1 MFLFF
6 LRSCY
11 FIYSLGISI
20 IVLWSFALL
29 LTLLPCPL
37 LNLHHGTDNSV
48 YSSSMAWAKLTEE
61 NRYRNFPVSTFS
73 SLLFSWRA
81 VIWWICYSSNS
92 KIKKKIKTNNSY
104 SFNYYLCVNLW
115 SLNLHFRTFSY
126 TRAGSRSATAYQTF
140 PPEDS
145 ETNANATCLYQT
157 NFKPIFHFHPQRYL
171 FSFSVSQ
178 IWEVEPLSWSR
189 ARLSLQ
195 ITLPRKH
202 PLSPSLAA

>member
-1 MFLFF
+1 M
-6 LRSCY
+6 
-11 FIYSLGISI
+11 
-20 IVLWSFALL
+20 
-29 LTLLPCPL
+29 
-37 LNLHHGTDNSV
+37 

-126 TRAGSRSATAYQTF
+126 TRAGSRSATAYRTF